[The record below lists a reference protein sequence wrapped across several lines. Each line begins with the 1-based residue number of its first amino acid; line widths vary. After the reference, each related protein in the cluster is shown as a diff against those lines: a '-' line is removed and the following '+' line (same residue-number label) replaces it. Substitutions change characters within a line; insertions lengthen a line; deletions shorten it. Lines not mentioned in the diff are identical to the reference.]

1 MKNITSLVATTTI
14 LVIIIGIIYVCYLL
28 LKNDPL
34 QKPQQQLET
43 KIAKSIDTFIEDVTT
58 KNLSDEEYFTLAE
71 LHHYGHFGHR
81 KDLVLAIEHYEKC
94 IQVSEQSK
102 LRGKC
107 YLGLA
112 KLYEE
117 MHPVNIDKVINNH
130 LKALEHGY
138 EESILHVGKIYMHGL
153 HPHYLPD
160 KMMAGRIFSTF
171 LNFSSTIHPWCK
183 LYLQEIYSVNY
194 EDLDAIR
201 QNDIVYMPLPFNIE
215 DRLKHS
221 VSRMVNFFPY
231 KTQFNNTWLK
241 NFDEDEEE
249 DLFDTTLLKRLPIQV
264 IRNDTQNVHDHGMQ
278 NIGAQIIGVLEEKNT
293 NAAKKSDN
301 YYQNVSELLKH
312 WDQSKHPNVKRVCDS
327 LSELNHSK
335 YDKSEKDVFNLVW
348 TKVKDNPDTTVMLLD
363 NLNSSVEHDSVVC
376 STGKIMRMLST
387 LDAVDDETPDLKPDW
402 VIKEEITQTVSKILK
417 DLKPN
422 EKKEYESEDNNE
434 RIREVIKTR
443 IRNKCEK
450 DYKGVLESNILDI
463 YLNDY
468 LEYI

>member
-1 MKNITSLVATTTI
+1 LSK
-14 LVIIIGIIYVCYLL
+14 
-28 LKNDPL
+28 LKSDSSKARQLKSPL
-34 QKPQQQLET
+34 EA
-43 KIAKSIDTFIEDVTT
+43 KIAKSIDTFIEDVSE
-58 KNLSDEEYFTLAE
+58 KNLSDEECFTLAE

-94 IQVSEQSK
+94 IQVSEQSM

-138 EESILHVGKIYMHGL
+138 EESILHVSKIYMHGL

-201 QNDIVYMPLPFNIE
+201 QNDIVYRPLPFNIE

-231 KTQFNNTWLK
+231 RTQFNNTWLK

-249 DLFDTTLLKRLPIQV
+249 DLFDTTTLIERLPVQV

-278 NIGAQIIGVLEEKNT
+278 NIGAQIINVLEEKNDVKH
-293 NAAKKSDN
+293 NSDN
-301 YYQNVSELLKH
+301 YYQNVNELLKN
-312 WDQSKHPNVKRVCDS
+312 WDQKNYPNVKRVCDS

-335 YDKSEKDVFNLVW
+335 FDKSEKDVFNLVW
-348 TKVKDNPDTTVMLLD
+348 AKVKDNPDMTIMLLD
-363 NLNSSVEHDSVVC
+363 NMNSSVEHDSVVC

-387 LDAVDDETPDLKPDW
+387 LDAVDEDTPDLKPDW

-422 EKKEYESEDNNE
+422 EKKEYESEDNND
-434 RIREVIKTR
+434 RIKEVIKTR
-443 IRNKCEK
+443 IRDKCEK
-450 DYKGVLESNILDI
+450 DYKGVLEPNILNI

>member
-1 MKNITSLVATTTI
+1 
-14 LVIIIGIIYVCYLL
+14 
-28 LKNDPL
+28 
-34 QKPQQQLET
+34 
-43 KIAKSIDTFIEDVTT
+43 
-58 KNLSDEEYFTLAE
+58 
-71 LHHYGHFGHR
+71 
-81 KDLVLAIEHYEKC
+81 
-94 IQVSEQSK
+94 
-102 LRGKC
+102 
-107 YLGLA
+107 
-112 KLYEE
+112 
-117 MHPVNIDKVINNH
+117 
-130 LKALEHGY
+130 
-138 EESILHVGKIYMHGL
+138 
-153 HPHYLPD
+153 
-160 KMMAGRIFSTF
+160 
-171 LNFSSTIHPWCK
+171 
-183 LYLQEIYSVNY
+183 
-194 EDLDAIR
+194 
-201 QNDIVYMPLPFNIE
+201 
-215 DRLKHS
+215 
-221 VSRMVNFFPY
+221 MVNFFPY

-450 DYKGVLESNILDI
+450 DYKVVLESNILDI